1 MVSCMIT
8 LNEDQALQEHLGNLR
23 IECIV
28 GTEDGSFVVY
38 YDQTTKELILCGH
51 WVLIAGDDELPDGAF
66 RPRTLFGRGET
77 LLEASASLLEVYS
90 KNFWKSCRICY
101 LRPHGSFER
110 ELFAEWENL
119 GLPEFDVM
127 KHEFCNNT
135 PTQIHS
141 SYESY
146 LEEK

>member
-1 MVSCMIT
+1 MLNCMIT

-51 WVLIAGDDELPDGAF
+51 WVLIAGDDDLPDVAF
-66 RPRTLFGRGET
+66 RPRTLFGRGKN
-77 LLEASASLLEVYS
+77 LLEASATLLEVYS

-110 ELFAEWENL
+110 KLFEEWKNL

-135 PTQIHS
+135 PGQIHS
-141 SYESY
+141 SYKSY

>member
-51 WVLIAGDDELPDGAF
+51 WVLIAGDDDLPDGAF
-66 RPRTLFGRGET
+66 RPRSLFGRGKT

-110 ELFAEWENL
+110 ELFAEWKNL

-127 KHEFCNNT
+127 KHIPVT
-135 PTQIHS
+135 RAISRKSKPGAGS
-141 SYESY
+141 
-146 LEEK
+146 

>member
-1 MVSCMIT
+1 MVTRMIT

-38 YDQTTKELILCGH
+38 YDQTTKELILSGH
-51 WVLIAGDDELPDGAF
+51 WVLIAGDDDLPDGAF
-66 RPRTLFGRGET
+66 RPRPLFGRGRT
-77 LLEASASLLEVYS
+77 LLEASATLMEVYS

-110 ELFAEWENL
+110 ELFGEWKKL
-119 GLPEFDVM
+119 GLSEFDTL

-135 PTQIHS
+135 PSQIHS

-146 LEEK
+146 LDEK